1 MEQRKFL
8 VITNASGSAKRA
20 IPIENIIRILE
31 FQDAKQT
38 IIDYYHNSKEEERVY
53 ARESFDSIM
62 AGNQTVIL

>member
-38 IIDYYHNSKEEERVY
+38 IIDYYRNKEEERVY

-62 AGNQTVIL
+62 AGNHTVVL

>member
-1 MEQRKFL
+1 MEQRKL
-8 VITNASGSAKRA
+8 LDINKEKRKEKRA

-38 IIDYYHNSKEEERVY
+38 IIDYYCSKEEERVC

-62 AGNQTVIL
+62 AGNHIVVL